1 MKKALREIEC
11 CVTQKLYNFIEN
23 EFKNFL
29 ASDKIGLLLDLYNTY
44 QEDERNGVDYL
55 FCLSKTDDIICCL
68 KGGLAITQL
77 SDLVIE
83 NEDPQKTTLFY
94 FGENHTQNIHLLT
107 IKEFE
112 AQLYNHVDE
121 MAEAIVTCPWVESY
135 KYFYTKFVS
144 NELIG

>member
-1 MKKALREIEC
+1 MKQDINCIINHVRDKLLR
-11 CVTQKLYNFIEN
+11 FIIC
-23 EFKNFL
+23 EFKNFV
-29 ASDKIGLLLDLYNTY
+29 ASDKTNLLLDLYNTY

-55 FCLSKTDDIICCL
+55 FCLSKTDDVICCL
-68 KGGLAITQL
+68 KGGLALTEL

-112 AQLYNHVDE
+112 AQLHGYVEE
-121 MAEAIVTCPWVESY
+121 MAEAIVTYPWVEAY